1 LAYNK
6 INHLLRACPPA
17 VLGEAIKRF
26 DGHFRDILAQI
37 LRVSS
42 LSDDIW
48 EHASLPCRFAGLGV
62 TQCKTIAGAAFLGSS
77 ALTHEL
83 VCALLKRDPAESVP
97 PFVEELLAEHAK
109 ATGRAHEFVE
119 LCEGGRVQRSLS
131 DEQHQALLSRIKERS
146 SPRMQNLLLACTMEH
161 ASAWLHA
168 PPVPGLG
175 LSLKSENFRTAMK
188 FRLGMALFEEGS
200 MCSASSSKSGNVCG
214 AEQDIYGDH
223 ALCCH
228 HGTSRVFRHNQVRDI
243 LGHAAKAAGLS
254 AVVIEKKNQISGSK
268 KKPGD
273 ITVQQYHRGFSS
285 TAFDV
290 TVTHPLQKKYIDI
303 ATGEAGVA
311 AQAAHNRKLEKTLED
326 CKKEGL
332 HFVPLA
338 WESTGGAAEAVH
350 STIRK
355 WTDLEADR
363 GGYPVEIIRQN
374 LYAQVSCC
382 LQAHLAQAVLDRLP
396 ERSCSRAL

>member
-1 LAYNK
+1 VNDAQIEFGLFRGCLAYNK

-168 PPVPGLG
+168 PPVPG
-175 LSLKSENFRTAMK
+175 
-188 FRLGMALFEEGS
+188 
-200 MCSASSSKSGNVCG
+200 SA
-214 AEQDIYGDH
+214 
-223 ALCCH
+223 
-228 HGTSRVFRHNQVRDI
+228 
-243 LGHAAKAAGLS
+243 
-254 AVVIEKKNQISGSK
+254 
-268 KKPGD
+268 
-273 ITVQQYHRGFSS
+273 
-285 TAFDV
+285 
-290 TVTHPLQKKYIDI
+290 
-303 ATGEAGVA
+303 
-311 AQAAHNRKLEKTLED
+311 
-326 CKKEGL
+326 
-332 HFVPLA
+332 
-338 WESTGGAAEAVH
+338 
-350 STIRK
+350 
-355 WTDLEADR
+355 
-363 GGYPVEIIRQN
+363 
-374 LYAQVSCC
+374 
-382 LQAHLAQAVLDRLP
+382 
-396 ERSCSRAL
+396 